1 MASIK
6 VGNVTY
12 GAEELSKT
20 FQTYRKDFILMPLL
34 AMQVLAQHC
43 NVRTGIRYR
52 ETVTQFSA
60 NAEIGNYSKTKHE
73 DAAVNLDPRVFQTF
87 FGNIIQGIDPNAIY
101 QSIWGSNVTKGDG
114 LKNVP
119 IVNQVCAYLVKK
131 VGENM
136 LMNAFTAK
144 HDPSDTK
151 STAKWFDGFKTIL
164 DADAAGTNELKK
176 VLIST
181 ALGNLVE
188 GAESISK
195 DNAEDLIKDFY
206 WSEAGDALAA
216 NKLRSQQLKLF
227 MSDQAYHFY
236 TEAYQVNHGSLP
248 YNQAYDK
255 RTLDGASNVE
265 LVPLPCVPKDFLLLT
280 PKSNINLVFNQ
291 QTDDETF
298 LVEKSLDNHYDV
310 DFIMNYFFGTQF
322 ESVSPE
328 ILRYWRK
335 QNG

>member
-6 VGNVTY
+6 IGNVTY
-12 GAEELSKT
+12 GAEELSRT
-20 FQTYRKDFILMPLL
+20 FQTYRKDFIVMPFL
-34 AMQVLAQHC
+34 AMAALAKHC

-52 ETVTQFSA
+52 ETVSQMSS

-73 DAAVNLDPRVFQTF
+73 DADVSIDPRIFQTF
-87 FGNIIQGIDPNAIY
+87 FGNVIKGIDPNSIY

-131 VGENM
+131 VGETM
-136 LMNAFTAK
+136 LMNVFTAK
-144 HDPSDTK
+144 HDASDTSK
-151 STAKWFDGFKTIL
+151 TAKWFDGFKTIL
-164 DADAAGTNELKK
+164 DADAAGTNELQK
-176 VLIST
+176 VLISGNI
-181 ALGNLVE
+181 GNLVE
-188 GAESISK
+188 GDDSISA

-206 WSEAGDALAA
+206 WSEVGNPLAA
-216 NKLRSQQLKLF
+216 AKLRSQQLKLF

-236 TEAYQVNHGSLP
+236 TESYQTNHGSLP
-248 YNQAYDK
+248 YNQTYDK

-265 LVPLPCVPKDFLLLT
+265 FVPLPCVPNDFLLLT
-280 PKSNINLVFNQ
+280 PKNNAYLLYNQ
-291 QTDDETF
+291 KTDDEQF
-298 LVEKSLDNHYDV
+298 LVKPSLNNHYDV

-328 ILRYWRK
+328 VLRYWRK
-335 QNG
+335 KNG

>member
-6 VGNVTY
+6 IGNVTY
-12 GAEELSKT
+12 GAEELSRT
-20 FQTYRKDFILMPLL
+20 FQTYRRDFIVMPFL
-34 AMQVLAQHC
+34 AMAALAKHC

-52 ETVTQFSA
+52 ETVSQMSSD
-60 NAEIGNYSKTKHE
+60 AEIGNYSKTKHE
-73 DAAVNLDPRVFQTF
+73 DAEVSIDPRIFQTF
-87 FGNIIQGIDPNAIY
+87 FGNVIKGIDPNAIY

-131 VGENM
+131 VGETM
-136 LMNAFTAK
+136 LMNVFTAK
-144 HDPSDTK
+144 HDASDTSK
-151 STAKWFDGFKTIL
+151 TAKWFNGFKTIL
-164 DADAAGTNELKK
+164 DADAAGTNELQKI
-176 VLIST
+176 LISGGI
-181 ALGNLVE
+181 GNLVE
-188 GAESISK
+188 GDDSISA

-206 WSEAGDALAA
+206 WSEVGNPLAA
-216 NKLRSQQLKLF
+216 AKLRSQQLKLF

-236 TEAYQVNHGSLP
+236 TESYQTNHGSLP

-265 LVPLPCVPKDFLLLT
+265 FVPLPCVPNDFLLLT
-280 PKSNINLVFNQ
+280 PKNNAYLLYNQ
-291 QTDDETF
+291 KTDDEQF
-298 LVEKSLDNHYDV
+298 LVKPSLDNHYDV

-328 ILRYWRK
+328 VLRYWRK
-335 QNG
+335 KNG

>member
-6 VGNVTY
+6 IGNVTY

-136 LMNAFTAK
+136 LMNSFTAK

-335 QNG
+335 QAE